1 MGVETKRG
9 FVKVA
14 VSRAVARLRVST
26 RRASAFF
33 FILFP
38 SSSSTWLLEHG
49 RLRECE
55 NTEFI

>member
-26 RRASAFF
+26 RRASAVFL
-33 FILFP
+33 LFP

-49 RLRECE
+49 RLWECE